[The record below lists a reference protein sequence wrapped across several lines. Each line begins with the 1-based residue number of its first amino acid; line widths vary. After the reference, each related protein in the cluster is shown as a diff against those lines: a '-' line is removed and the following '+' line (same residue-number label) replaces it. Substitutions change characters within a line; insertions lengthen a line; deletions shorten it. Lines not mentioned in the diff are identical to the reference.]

1 MTEFQNKSFSVYPG
15 GTGGQEYRDNWDR
28 VFGKKEKESRVGVM
42 VSALQD
48 TVHQDVANTRPAKSV
63 KVMDGQHEE
72 RCPWCSR
79 TLPSF
84 GRCECREQV
93 ASAPGL
99 HKEKE
104 PEPTVE
110 PEPLLCEW
118 CGADYFECICTI
130 RI

>member
-28 VFGKKEKESRVGVM
+28 VFGR
-42 VSALQD
+42 
-48 TVHQDVANTRPAKSV
+48 
-63 KVMDGQHEE
+63 
-72 RCPWCSR
+72 
-79 TLPSF
+79 
-84 GRCECREQV
+84 
-93 ASAPGL
+93 
-99 HKEKE
+99 KEKE

>member
-28 VFGKKEKESRVGVM
+28 VFGRKEKESHVGVM

-48 TVHQDVANTRPAKSV
+48 TVHQDVVGGRAAKSV
-63 KVMDGQHEE
+63 GKQ
-72 RCPWCSR
+72 
-79 TLPSF
+79 
-84 GRCECREQV
+84 
-93 ASAPGL
+93 
-99 HKEKE
+99 KEKE

-118 CGADYFECICTI
+118 CSADYFECICTI